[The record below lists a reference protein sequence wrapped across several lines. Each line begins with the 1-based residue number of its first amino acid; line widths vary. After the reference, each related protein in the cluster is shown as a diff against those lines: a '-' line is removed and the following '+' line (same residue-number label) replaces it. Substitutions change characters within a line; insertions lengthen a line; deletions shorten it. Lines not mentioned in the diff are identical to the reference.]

1 MADILEILR
10 KKRDGMALTADEINA
25 FVTGAGQGSL
35 PDYQLAALLMA
46 IRIQGMDARE
56 TRDLTLSMAHSGQV
70 ADLSGISGVCVDKHS
85 TGGVGD
91 TTTLV
96 LAPLCAACGAK
107 VAKMSGRGLGHT
119 GGTLDKIESIPGAR
133 VDLSME
139 AFRRQVQQIG
149 CAVIAQSGELAP
161 ADGRLYALRDVTATV
176 DSLPLIVSSIMSKKI
191 AAGAQAIVL
200 DVKTGSGALMRTEAD
215 SLALAKAMVEVGKLA
230 GRPTQALVTG
240 MDQPLGT
247 HIGNALEVK
256 EAIDVLAGRVSGRL
270 LDVSL
275 RLGAMMLV
283 AGGYAPDENTATA
296 NLRAALADGRGLA
309 TLRAMI
315 EAQGGDGRITADTA
329 LLPRA
334 DRITEV
340 LAARDGYVD
349 FMDTE
354 QLGLSSQQLGAGRAR
369 KSDAIDPAVGV
380 VMRVSLGDKVR
391 AGQPLADVHA
401 NDGAREANAHRMIA
415 EAVRIADAPAPVPP
429 LVRAVVR
436 PEDCA

>member
-1 MADILEILR
+1 
-10 KKRDGMALTADEINA
+10 
-25 FVTGAGQGSL
+25 
-35 PDYQLAALLMA
+35 
-46 IRIQGMDARE
+46 
-56 TRDLTLSMAHSGQV
+56 
-70 ADLSGISGVCVDKHS
+70 
-85 TGGVGD
+85 
-91 TTTLV
+91 
-96 LAPLCAACGAK
+96 
-107 VAKMSGRGLGHT
+107 
-119 GGTLDKIESIPGAR
+119 
-133 VDLSME
+133 
-139 AFRRQVQQIG
+139 VQQIG

-200 DVKTGSGALMRTEAD
+200 DVKTGSGALMRTEAE

-247 HIGNALEVK
+247 HIGNALEVL
-256 EAIDVLAGRVSGRL
+256 EALDVLAGRTGGRL

-283 AGGYAPDENTATA
+283 AGGYAPDEAAATA
-296 NLRAALADGRGLA
+296 ALRAALADGRGLA

-315 EAQGGDGRITADTA
+315 QAQGGDGRIVEDTA

-340 LAARDGYVD
+340 LAARDGYID

-369 KSDAIDPAVGV
+369 KGDAIDPAVGV

-391 AGQPLADVHA
+391 AGQPLAEVHA
-401 NDGAREANAHRMIA
+401 NDGAREQNAHRMIT